1 MEATSNF
8 VLLKAAFNPLIR
20 SYLLLYIAFFLMI
33 SIIGIIL
40 LPFWLLGV
48 GQWWSR
54 HYFDLLECE
63 LSERSLR
70 FKKGIIVQTEK
81 TIPLE
86 NIQDV
91 TFVEGPLLKYFNLCI
106 LKFETAG
113 QSKGQANDMQLIGI
127 MDAQTFRNRIIEQRQ
142 KLIASRYGQTYAPND
157 TNQTLL
163 TEIRDSLRSIE
174 RLLAQNSDPIK
185 PV

>member
-1 MEATSNF
+1 METSSNS
-8 VLLKAAFNPLIR
+8 VLLKASFNPLIR
-20 SYLLLYIAFFLMI
+20 SYLLLYVAFFMLI
-33 SIIGIIL
+33 SVVGIVL
-40 LPFWLLGV
+40 LPIWLLGV

-54 HYFDLLECE
+54 HYFQLLECE

-91 TFVEGPLLKYFNLCI
+91 TFVEGPLLKYFDLCI

-113 QSKGQANDMQLIGI
+113 QSQGQAHDMQLIGI

-142 KLIASRYGQTYAPND
+142 RLMSTRYGQTQA
-157 TNQTLL
+157 TNVTEQALL
-163 TEIRDSLRSIE
+163 SEIRDSLRAIE
-174 RLLAQNSDPIK
+174 RLLAQTIEQGK
-185 PV
+185 PL